1 MYAVLLNN
9 ANINYNGIGE
19 NNAQEI
25 QRIKNIEIEVHKK
38 LEKVN
43 NLNSDSCYDFSD
55 YSENNSF
62 ENSGT
67 SFPKTNASFLSEK
80 KSIKKFDTKLLKTL
94 KNLKRN
100 AKKNRIY
107 YFKKIIKYMD
117 IITCFITLIGT
128 LLAQI
133 ENEDFYQINY
143 NNRVNVVKLCN
154 ELDEYNWDILKIDF
168 QKFNLNYLNSIE
180 KFKKL
185 KIKKCGDIPV
195 YMHISQKGKILR
207 FLIAITSLC
216 PIPFIII
223 GGYLE
228 YLREIVYSG
237 KGENHFFS
245 SSYFFVTLIET
256 AILIPFPYPNIK
268 SYLLYTEIGKNIC
281 YPYSSILSACTF
293 FRVFFVVKLFKH
305 LTKYTTTLSENICE
319 NYICKADWKFAFKAF
334 QKDNPTIALIF
345 IFIFTCV
352 CLGLSI
358 RTFERYYWESKNE
371 ISQDWDYIINCM
383 WYVFVSMTTVGYG
396 DMFAC
401 TQPGR
406 VIALLACFIGNYFVA
421 MMMVLLTQKSTLSE
435 NEKKS
440 FELINRLRIRFLK
453 KNIQSFIVYS
463 TIKVVIEKYKIKNKE
478 EKMING
484 NSKVLNGNL
493 KENFIEEEDLK
504 IAIEIRKINNFI
516 LKVENYNKEIDSYG
530 TVPLKEILYNISE
543 RIDFQINDIKNEL
556 EELQMVNEIVLNYSE
571 DLMNIN
577 RLLKK
582 SLYANK
588 LIYAI
593 IQSKKEIF
601 GKLVNVNYDIAN
613 VFDMKIDIGEIQEDE
628 ESKKE
633 NILGNK
639 DYIEC
644 IYGLNQREFK
654 EKFDFIF
661 SKKINKNINRNYSSS
676 HSLNL
681 FKTNTRNSM
690 RKDMRAIMFM
700 NKQMKKL
707 KKITLNHLNSSFKK
721 NKKGNK
727 SNIEE
732 EKVEKKKSEKINK
745 FLKKRFENTVL
756 GNLDDKDTSKD
767 NIIEN

>member
-345 IFIFTCV
+345 IFICV